1 MAFAMTP
8 STRDKA
14 YFEHVR
20 FADAAAGS
28 GSFSDEAQEMAK
40 TRKVTFLLHS
50 ASGKTLMI
58 IFRFIVAS
66 WLLASSLAFAADTS
80 PASPRD
86 TELEKAKTAI
96 ARKDWAG
103 AQAVLDTYTATNPR
117 SADGFNLLGYSL
129 RNQKKYDDSLVAYKK
144 ALTLDPKH
152 KGAHEYIGIAYIQM
166 GQLDKAKEHLASLD
180 KICTFSC
187 EEYRDLK
194 KAIAQA
200 Q

>member
-1 MAFAMTP
+1 MKLFRLFISACLLVSSVVFAG
-8 STRDKA
+8 D
-14 YFEHVR
+14 
-20 FADAAAGS
+20 
-28 GSFSDEAQEMAK
+28 
-40 TRKVTFLLHS
+40 
-50 ASGKTLMI
+50 
-58 IFRFIVAS
+58 
-66 WLLASSLAFAADTS
+66 SSPPT
-80 PASPRD
+80 PRD
-86 TELEKAKTAI
+86 VELEKAKTAI

-103 AQAVLDTYTATNPR
+103 AQALLEAYTVANPR

-129 RNQKKYDDSLVAYKK
+129 RNQKKYDESLVSYKQ

-180 KICTFSC
+180 KICIFSC

>member
-1 MAFAMTP
+1 MKLFRLFISACLLVSSVVFAG
-8 STRDKA
+8 D
-14 YFEHVR
+14 
-20 FADAAAGS
+20 
-28 GSFSDEAQEMAK
+28 
-40 TRKVTFLLHS
+40 
-50 ASGKTLMI
+50 
-58 IFRFIVAS
+58 
-66 WLLASSLAFAADTS
+66 SSPPT
-80 PASPRD
+80 PRD
-86 TELEKAKTAI
+86 VELEKAKTAI

-103 AQAVLDTYTATNPR
+103 AQTLLEAYTVANPR

-129 RNQKKYDDSLVAYKK
+129 RNQKKYDESLVSYKQ

-180 KICTFSC
+180 KICIFSC

>member
-1 MAFAMTP
+1 MTHARLCFA
-8 STRDKA
+8 A
-14 YFEHVR
+14 CLLV
-20 FADAAAGS
+20 S
-28 GSFSDEAQEMAK
+28 GF
-40 TRKVTFLLHS
+40 
-50 ASGKTLMI
+50 
-58 IFRFIVAS
+58 
-66 WLLASSLAFAADTS
+66 AFAADTS
-80 PASPRD
+80 PPTPRD

-96 ARKDWAG
+96 ARKDWAA
-103 AQAVLDTYTATNPR
+103 AQAVLEPYTATNPR

-129 RNQKKYDDSLVAYKK
+129 RNLKKYDESLVAYKQ

-166 GQLDKAKEHLASLD
+166 GQLDKAKDHLASLD
-180 KICTFSC
+180 KICPFSC

>member
-1 MAFAMTP
+1 MPFI
-8 STRDKA
+8 R
-14 YFEHVR
+14 
-20 FADAAAGS
+20 
-28 GSFSDEAQEMAK
+28 
-40 TRKVTFLLHS
+40 LLL
-50 ASGKTLMI
+50 ATC
-58 IFRFIVAS
+58 
-66 WLLASSLAFAADTS
+66 LLASTFAFAADTS
-80 PASPRD
+80 PPSPRD
-86 TELEKAKTAI
+86 TELEKAKSAI
-96 ARKDWAG
+96 ARKNWPA
-103 AQAVLDTYTATNPR
+103 AQAVLEPYTAANPG

-129 RNQKKYDDSLVAYKK
+129 RNLKKYDESLVAYKQ

-152 KGAHEYIGIAYIQM
+152 KGAHEYIGMAYIQM

>member
-1 MAFAMTP
+1 MSM
-8 STRDKA
+8 
-14 YFEHVR
+14 
-20 FADAAAGS
+20 
-28 GSFSDEAQEMAK
+28 
-40 TRKVTFLLHS
+40 L
-50 ASGKTLMI
+50 
-58 IFRFIVAS
+58 RFIFAAC
-66 WLLASSLAFAADTS
+66 LLVSSLAFAADTS
-80 PASPRD
+80 PPSPRD

-96 ARKDWAG
+96 ARKDWAA
-103 AQAVLDTYTATNPR
+103 AQAVLEPYTASNPR

-129 RNQKKYDDSLVAYKK
+129 RNQKKYDESLVAYKQ

-180 KICTFSC
+180 KICPFSC

>member
-1 MAFAMTP
+1 MQFFRLWIGVCLLAGSVAFAG
-8 STRDKA
+8 D
-14 YFEHVR
+14 
-20 FADAAAGS
+20 
-28 GSFSDEAQEMAK
+28 
-40 TRKVTFLLHS
+40 
-50 ASGKTLMI
+50 
-58 IFRFIVAS
+58 
-66 WLLASSLAFAADTS
+66 SSPPT
-80 PASPRD
+80 PRD
-86 TELEKAKTAI
+86 LELEKAKTAI
-96 ARKDWAG
+96 ARKDWPTALT
-103 AQAVLDTYTATNPR
+103 VLEAYTVANPR

-129 RNQKKYDDSLVAYKK
+129 RNLKKYDEALVAYKQ